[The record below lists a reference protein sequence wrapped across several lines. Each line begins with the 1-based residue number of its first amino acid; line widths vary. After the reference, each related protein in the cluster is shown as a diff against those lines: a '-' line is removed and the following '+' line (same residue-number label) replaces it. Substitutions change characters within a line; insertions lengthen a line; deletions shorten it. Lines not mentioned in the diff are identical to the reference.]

1 MKLCKQLLSLV
12 LVIATGALTGCSTAS
27 KSADMA
33 GSVRSG
39 LAQAGLKDVTAKHN
53 QEKGVLTL
61 GGHVPADND
70 KERAES
76 IARSFAGT
84 QVVSNEI
91 AVIPPGAESE
101 AKKVNAALDRGIESN
116 LEAALV
122 GEKLNDSVKY
132 SVMNHVVTLTGDVN
146 TSVTR
151 DRAEKIAAG
160 VLNVEQVV
168 NELQVRKQKATSRD

>member
-1 MKLCKQLLSLV
+1 MKICKQFLPLIL
-12 LVIATGALTGCSTAS
+12 IAGIGALAGCSSES
-27 KSADMA
+27 KSSDTAV
-33 GSVRSG
+33 SVRTG
-39 LAQAGLKDVTAKHN
+39 LAQAGLADVTVRHN

-61 GGHVPADND
+61 GGHVPTDTD

-76 IARSFAGT
+76 IARSSVGA

-132 SVMNHVVTLTGDVN
+132 SVRNHVVTLTGDVN
-146 TSVTR
+146 TAVTR
-151 DRAEKIAAG
+151 ERAEKVAAG

-168 NELQVRKQKATSRD
+168 NELQVRRDSIGS